1 MKASNIYQ
9 KLKSAGI
16 GNPDGVSSKP
26 LIKDVGIKSPLNM
39 KSAPKS
45 KKKDGESMTPYS
57 VDKKTGKGVIHGP
70 KVSYDM
76 AYKNRGKQYKDMSKA
91 EYIKEAKRQ
100 TKSFE
105 STGNWDASGKKK
117 STTTNSGGSKTN
129 ILPKNT
135 DTNKKKTTTTDT
147 NKKKTTTT
155 NTTTTNTKSKVD
167 VAKEKVDTANKNIK
181 DVKKSVKEDRKAKK
195 LEEKATRK
203 QKRADRIKKEG
214 GTKVGNFLRGAK
226 DKIKNIGKKKKK
238 DDDDISVSAA
248 KMKKSPMKMKKG
260 APAKMAKSPNKFNAG
275 LKKAAADGKLDKNP
289 KFKAAVENA
298 PAKMKKSAMK
308 MKKSAMKMGMKKSAA
323 KMKYKK

>member
-16 GNPDGVSSKP
+16 GNPDGVPSQKP
-26 LIKDVGIKSPLNM
+26 IIKDVGIKSPLNM
-39 KSAPKS
+39 KGAPKS

-105 STGNWDASGKKK
+105 SSGNWDASGKKK
-117 STTTNSGGSKTN
+117 SNDTGSKTN
-129 ILPKNT
+129 NSGSKTNNNANANNNKQNTNTNT
-135 DTNKKKTTTTDT
+135 DTNKKVD
-147 NKKKTTTT
+147 N
-155 NTTTTNTKSKVD
+155 KSKVD
-167 VAKEKVDTANKNIK
+167 IAKEKVDTANKNIK

-195 LEEKATRK
+195 LEDKAARK
-203 QKRADRIKKEG
+203 QKRADRIKEEG

-226 DKIKNIGKKKKK
+226 NKIKNIGKRKKK

-248 KMKKSPMKMKKG
+248 KMKKSPMKMGK
-260 APAKMAKSPNKFNAG
+260 KSPTKFNAK
-275 LKKAAADGKLDKNP
+275 LKKAAAEGKIKG
-289 KFKAAVENA
+289 KFKEVVENA
-298 PAKMKKSAMK
+298 PVKMKKSAMK